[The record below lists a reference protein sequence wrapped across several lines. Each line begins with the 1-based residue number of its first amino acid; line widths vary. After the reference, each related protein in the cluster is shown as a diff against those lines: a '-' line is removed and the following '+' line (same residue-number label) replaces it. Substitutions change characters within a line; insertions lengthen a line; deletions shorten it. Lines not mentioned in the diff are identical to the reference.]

1 MQKEDDFMNRKLT
14 LLLDET
20 IINQAKEYAKNKNE
34 TLSGIVEKYFTFI
47 TRTNPKSSLNI
58 SREIEKL
65 SGIIH
70 IPAGFDTKEEYRK
83 YRSERLLNE

>member
-1 MQKEDDFMNRKLT
+1 MNRKLT

-20 IINQAKEYAKNKNE
+20 IINRAKEYAKEKNE

-47 TRTNPKSSLNI
+47 TTQKPGASSINT

-65 SGIIH
+65 SGIIN
-70 IPAGFDTKEEYRK
+70 IPDGFDTKEAYRRH
-83 YRSERLLNE
+83 RSERVLNE

>member
-1 MQKEDDFMNRKLT
+1 MNRKLT

-47 TRTNPKSSLNI
+47 TTKNPKASSINT

-70 IPAGFDTKEEYRK
+70 IPAGFDTKEAYRK
-83 YRSERLLNE
+83 YRFERVLNE